1 MKRGIGMDKKNNMI
15 CDLET
20 GICGPGGDST
30 NTMEFIDFSAPK
42 KTVELYYV
50 TDPICSHCW
59 ALEPVLRKFVD
70 QYGKYFNM
78 HTLMGGLLEK
88 WGDGPVDP
96 GNGISGPSD
105 VAGHWREVGEH
116 SRMPIDGTVWYDNPI
131 ESSFI
136 PSRVYKVIQDKS
148 PDLANTFLRR
158 AREELFAFN
167 KNIAQ
172 DEVLIDI
179 VNSVGLNGEEI
190 VHQSKLPEANTSLH
204 EDFQRVRELGVRGFP
219 TIVMVNEEQK
229 GVRIVGARTLEDYT
243 NALQQL
249 LPEETIQPKKLSS
262 LDQLLPQEKL
272 LFSREIEEYFSIEK
286 DELND
291 FVQKELSQD
300 AYEVKSILGEE
311 YIQVK

>member
-1 MKRGIGMDKKNNMI
+1 
-15 CDLET
+15 
-20 GICGPGGDST
+20 
-30 NTMEFIDFSAPK
+30 MEFIDFSAPK

-70 QYGKYFNM
+70 QYGNYFNM

-88 WGDGPVDP
+88 WGDDPVDP
-96 GNGISGPSD
+96 ANGISGPAD

-131 ESSFI
+131 ASSFI
-136 PSRVYKVIQDKS
+136 PSRVYKVIQEIN
-148 PDLANTFLRR
+148 PELANTFLRR

-172 DEVLIDI
+172 DELLIDL
-179 VNSVGLNGEEI
+179 VNRVGLDGEEI
-190 VHQSKLPEANTSLH
+190 VNRSKLPEANTSLQ
-204 EDFQRVRELGVRGFP
+204 EDFQLVRELGVRGFP

-229 GVRIVGARTLEDYT
+229 GVRIVGARTFEDYT

-249 LPEETIQPKKLSS
+249 LPNETLNPKQLLN
-262 LDQLLPQEKL
+262 LDQLLYKEKL
-272 LFSREIEEYFSIEK
+272 LFSREIEEYYSIEEK
-286 DELND
+286 DVAL
-291 FVQKELSQD
+291 FIQKQLPQD
-300 AYEVKSILGEE
+300 VYETNEILGEK

>member
-1 MKRGIGMDKKNNMI
+1 METKNNMI

-20 GICGPGGDST
+20 GICGPGGDDT
-30 NTMEFIDFSAPK
+30 ATMEFIDLSPK
-42 KTVELYYV
+42 KKMVDLYYV

-70 QYGKYFNM
+70 QYGQYFNM
-78 HTLMGGLLEK
+78 QTLMGGLLEN
-88 WGDGPVDP
+88 WDGFTDA
-96 GNGISGPSD
+96 GNGISSPSD

-116 SRMPIDGTVWYDNPI
+116 SRMPIDGTLWHDNPI

-136 PSRVYKVIQDKS
+136 PSRVYKVIEEKS
-148 PDLANTFLRR
+148 PELANTFLRR

-172 DEVLIDI
+172 DEILIDL
-179 VNSVGLNGEEI
+179 VNQVGLDGEEI
-190 VHQSKLPEANTSLH
+190 LKLSKLPEANTSLQA
-204 EDFQRVRELGVRGFP
+204 DFQRVRELGVRGFP

-229 GVRIVGARTLEDYT
+229 GVRIVGARTMEEYT

-249 LPEETIQPKKLSS
+249 LPNETLKPNELSNLEE
-262 LDQLLPQEKL
+262 LLGKEKT
-272 LFSREIEEYFSIEK
+272 LFSREIEEYYSIEEK
-286 DELND
+286 DVVS
-291 FVQKELSQD
+291 FVEKQLSED
-300 AYEVKSILGEE
+300 TYETNEVLGEK

>member
-1 MKRGIGMDKKNNMI
+1 METKNNMI
-15 CDLET
+15 CNVET
-20 GICGPGGDST
+20 GVCGPGGEDT
-30 NTMEFIDFSAPK
+30 AQMEFIDLSKPQ

-70 QYGKYFNM
+70 QYGHYFNM

-88 WGDGPVDP
+88 WGGFADVS
-96 GNGISGPSD
+96 NGISGPED

-136 PSRVYKVIQDKS
+136 PSRVFKVIQEKS
-148 PDLANTFLRR
+148 PELANTFLRR

-172 DEVLIDI
+172 DEILINL
-179 VNSVGLNGEEI
+179 VNQVGLDGEEI
-190 VHQSKLPEANTSLH
+190 VHQSKLPEANTSLQ
-204 EDFQRVRELGVRGFP
+204 EDFQLVRKLGVRGFP
-219 TIVMVNEEQK
+219 TIVMVNEEQQ

-249 LPEETIQPKKLSS
+249 LPEETLKAKKISD
-262 LDQLLPQEKL
+262 LDQLLRREKL
-272 LFSREIEEYFSIEK
+272 LFSREMEEYFSIEQHEV
-286 DELND
+286 DA
-291 FVQKELSQD
+291 FVQKQLLHE
-300 AYEVKSILGEE
+300 AYETNEILG
-311 YIQVK
+311 KNTFK

>member
-1 MKRGIGMDKKNNMI
+1 MI

-20 GICGPGGDST
+20 GICGPGGDDTAS
-30 NTMEFIDFSAPK
+30 MEFIDLSPK
-42 KTVELYYV
+42 KKMIDLYYV

-70 QYGKYFNM
+70 QYGQYFNM
-78 HTLMGGLLEK
+78 QTLMGGLLEK
-88 WGDGPVDP
+88 WDGFTDA
-96 GNGISGPSD
+96 GNGISSPSD

-116 SRMPIDGTVWYDNPI
+116 SRMPIDGTLWHDNPI

-136 PSRVYKVIQDKS
+136 PSRVYKVIEEKS
-148 PDLANTFLRR
+148 PELANTFLRR

-172 DEVLIDI
+172 DEILIDL
-179 VNSVGLNGEEI
+179 VNQVGLDGEEI
-190 VHQSKLPEANTSLH
+190 LKLSKLPEANASLQ

-229 GVRIVGARTLEDYT
+229 GIRIVGARTMEEYT

-249 LPEETIQPKKLSS
+249 LPNETLKPSELSKLEE
-262 LDQLLPQEKL
+262 LLGKEKT
-272 LFSREIEEYFSIEK
+272 LFSREIEEYYSIVEKDVVSFIEK
-286 DELND
+286 
-291 FVQKELSQD
+291 QLSKD
-300 AYEVKSILGEE
+300 TYETNEILGEK